1 MKIIITTVQV
11 PFVSGGAELHAQ
23 NLKKALCKA
32 GHEAEIVTV
41 PFMDWP
47 LHLIEESIIA
57 ARLLDLS
64 ASWAGTIDLNIALRF
79 PAYFIPHPNKVVW
92 ALHQYRSAYDLFDTE
107 YSGLKNNIEGKR
119 VQKVVNNADRLYL
132 KEAKRIYA
140 NSKNVA
146 GRMERYNEIHAEAL
160 YHPCPDM
167 ERFYCAQYDNYI
179 LMPSRISATK
189 RQMLALEAMCRTKSD
204 ISLYIVGKA
213 DHPRE
218 KEQMVSFIKKHK
230 LCKKVK
236 YFDYVTPE
244 KKLELYANAK
254 AVLFVPV
261 DEDYGYITLEAMA
274 ASKAVITC
282 TDSGGPLE
290 FIEDGKNGFAVQ
302 PDAQAI
308 AERIDELAMSASLG
322 QEMGRCS
329 KKRLEQKNITWENV
343 VRELTKK

>member
-1 MKIIITTVQV
+1 MKIVITTVQV
-11 PFVSGGAELHAQ
+11 PFVSGGAELHAV
-23 NLKKALCKA
+23 NLCQALRNA
-32 GHEAEIVTV
+32 GHEAEIVTI
-41 PFMDWP
+41 PFSDWP
-47 LHLIEESIIA
+47 LNLIQDSIIA
-57 ARLLDLS
+57 ARLFDLS
-64 ASWAGTIDLNIALRF
+64 ASWAGKIDLNIALRF

-92 ALHQYRSAYDLFDTE
+92 ALHQYRAAYDLFDTE
-107 YSGLKNNIEGKR
+107 YSGLKNNKEGKQI
-119 VQKVVNNADRLYL
+119 QKVVKNADQLYL

-146 GRMERYNEIHAEAL
+146 GRMERYNHIHAEAL

-167 ERFYCAQYDNYI
+167 DQFYCAQYDDYI

-204 ISLYIVGKA
+204 IRLYIVGRA
-213 DHPRE
+213 DHPKE
-218 KEQMVSFIKKHK
+218 KEQMVSFIKKHN

-236 YFDYVTPE
+236 YFDYVTRE

-254 AVLFVPV
+254 GVLFLPV

-282 TDSGGPLE
+282 KDSGGPLE
-290 FIEDGKNGFAVQ
+290 FVEDERNGFVVPPNAK
-302 PDAQAI
+302 AI
-308 AERIDELAMSASLG
+308 AERLDELAKSDSLS
-322 QEMGRCS
+322 QEMGRWS
-329 KKRLEQKNITWENV
+329 KKLLEQKNITWENV